1 MVLNSHRL
9 ERVAITPPSGGDP
22 TYISL
27 YRDSELSD
35 NGEIG
40 CDYLMQQHQV
50 EDVKWR
56 KMATFDIGRDQ
67 QIGRELPL
75 PSKKGTESAEITTST
90 AKANLKDTTAMTTT
104 Q

>member
-1 MVLNSHRL
+1 MLNSHRP
-9 ERVAITPPSGGDP
+9 ERISITGPSGTQP
-22 TYISL
+22 VVISL
-27 YRDSELSD
+27 YPNSDQSDD

-40 CDYLMQQHQV
+40 CDYLMQCHEVMQ
-50 EDVKWR
+50 EVKWR
-56 KMATFDIGRDQ
+56 KDSGFDISRDE

-90 AKANLKDTTAMTTT
+90 AMANLKEVT